1 MAHNGFGLAV
11 GREFGKR
18 PPIAEAWLKLQK
30 LNDIFHRLI
39 INVQLGLL
47 LIDTWSWSNVVCP
60 PAAAKPL
67 LQAVPEIGK
76 S

>member
-1 MAHNGFGLAV
+1 MNLSMSTFEMTHNGFGLAV

-18 PPIAEAWLKLQK
+18 PPIAEAQLKLQK

-47 LIDTWSWSNVVCP
+47 LIDS
-60 PAAAKPL
+60 
-67 LQAVPEIGK
+67 
-76 S
+76 